1 VNSYDINIVN
11 TAPMWFF
18 GIKVAQMLMAGGAE
32 FNQAAKGRKADQFHD
47 GGCGGKEE
55 MKCGWL
61 EKNKFS
67 VGYNKH

>member
-1 VNSYDINIVN
+1 
-11 TAPMWFF
+11 
-18 GIKVAQMLMAGGAE
+18 MAGGAE